1 MNPIIEA
8 EVLAVGT
15 IRFDNAYYLPQPAR
29 FMFIRRSSLRAV
41 KKLIASFLKYLVA
54 GGMGF
59 VLDYGTLTLCYEGL
73 GWHYLVAATCGFLVG
88 LVFVYISSNKWVF
101 DTRKMKNHRVQEFAV
116 FSLIGLIGLGL
127 TNLFMWGLVDGLGIH
142 PLVSK
147 LFTTG
152 AVLIWNYGAR
162 KIILY

>member
-1 MNPIIEA
+1 M
-8 EVLAVGT
+8 
-15 IRFDNAYYLPQPAR
+15 
-29 FMFIRRSSLRAV
+29 
-41 KKLIASFLKYLVA
+41 
-54 GGMGF
+54 
-59 VLDYGTLTLCYEGL
+59 
-73 GWHYLVAATCGFLVG
+73 VAATCGFLVG

-101 DTRKMKNHRVQEFAV
+101 DTRKMKHNRVQEFAV
-116 FSLIGLIGLGL
+116 FALIGLIGLGL
-127 TNLFMWGLVDGLGIH
+127 TNLFMWGLVDGLGVH